1 MRNKMKL
8 FLYLTLTAF
17 IFIGCTKSKLEKSE
31 NSDKI
36 GYKFSEVIKIIKDN
50 NKLPEEYAELGAVYL
65 INNKKLTVHKD
76 GSSEIH
82 KFKVTK
88 VINYEG
94 KKKLS
99 DIIINYDPTN
109 EKLILGEMYTVTK
122 DYKKISIPKNQSIE
136 QDDELAIYSPLY
148 VHNKNR
154 IVNFPKVEPGTY
166 IITDYTIK
174 TKWTYPLGRNEPFDT
189 EIPSLNKTRIIDYPK
204 SMRLNYEVI
213 GDNIVEDKKVLDDR
227 NILAFSSKNTRVLK
241 REEKMPINLLLDIDK
256 VVYSFYKDWAG
267 LAKEKIQSMD
277 NIKITPEVR
286 KLSDEI
292 VGDTGKKSEKIAEI
306 YSYVVNNFTL
316 KDIYLDQSNF
326 KPLNLDR
333 IIYQKYGSK
342 IDLNALFVG
351 LVRAQNIN
359 DVYPVIILDSYAKS
373 SSYQIKYP
381 MNYSIYDVGTYVDG
395 RIVLLNSR
403 YNYLD
408 AMDEKIN
415 YISKKNNYLP
425 QVYEPKI
432 DYKENTSYLYKLEGD
447 DAKVDVNL
455 EFKGGMDSF
464 IRYYGGILPA
474 QRKNLMDQDFGS
486 SSTTIVGDAKFSD
499 FMDYKKP
506 MNMSYNLK
514 ADNFVID
521 QDKYLY
527 FSISP
532 VNINLSI
539 SLDKREHDYQIY
551 NEISMKETFRIDL
564 SQNKD
569 ILKTSKFI
577 NGLNIV
583 KEFKVGDRSAK
594 YKFISKQEKNI
605 IDITREI
612 YIPVGIVKKGDYKEF
627 KDFVLDI
634 KNPMRDKV
642 FIEK

>member
-1 MRNKMKL
+1 MKNKVKL
-8 FLYLTLTAF
+8 FIYMTLMTF
-17 IFIGCTKSKLEKSE
+17 VFVGCTKSKSGNDE

-36 GYKFSEVIKIIKDN
+36 VYNPSEVIEVIKNN
-50 NKLPEEYAELGAVYL
+50 NKLPENYVELGAVYL
-65 INNKKLTVHKD
+65 INNKKTTVHED

-82 KFKVTK
+82 YFYITQI
-88 VINYEG
+88 INYEG

-99 DIIINYDPTN
+99 DIVIDYDSDN
-109 EKLILGEMYTVTK
+109 ESLILGDMYTVTK
-122 DYKKISIPKNQSIE
+122 DYKKVSIPKNQSIE
-136 QDDELAIYSPLY
+136 QDDELAIYSPSY

-154 IVNFPKVEPGTY
+154 IINFPKVEPGTY
-166 IITDYTIK
+166 IVTDYTIK
-174 TKWTYPLGRNEPFDT
+174 TKWTYPLGRNEPFDAK
-189 EIPSLNKTRIIDYPK
+189 IPSLNKTRIIDYPK
-204 SMRLNYEVI
+204 SMKLNYEVI
-213 GDNIVEDKKVLDDR
+213 GDNIVEAKKVLDDR
-227 NILAFSSKNTRVLK
+227 NVLTFSSKNTKVLK
-241 REEKMPINLLLDIDK
+241 EEEKMPINLLLDINK
-256 VVYSFYKDWAG
+256 VVYSFYQDWAG
-267 LAKEKIQSMD
+267 LAKEKIKSMD

-286 KLSDEI
+286 KLSNEI
-292 VGDTGKKSEKIAEI
+292 VGNTQKKSEKIADI

-316 KDIYLDQSNF
+316 KDIYLDQSDF
-326 KPLNLDR
+326 KPLNLDQ

-342 IDLNALFVG
+342 IDLNALFTG

-359 DVYPVIILDSYAKS
+359 DVYPVIILDSYSES
-373 SSYQIKYP
+373 SPYQKKYP
-381 MNYSIYDVGTYVDG
+381 MNYFIYDIGTYVDG

-415 YISKKNNYLP
+415 YISGKNNYLP

-455 EFKGGMDSF
+455 EFKGAMDNF

-506 MNMSYNLK
+506 MKMSYNLK

-551 NEISMKETFRIDL
+551 REISTKETFRIDL
-564 SQNKD
+564 SQNKE
-569 ILKTSKFI
+569 ILETSKFI
-577 NGLNIV
+577 NNLDITRQ
-583 KEFKVGDRSAK
+583 FKIGDKTAK

-612 YIPVGIVKKGDYKEF
+612 YIPVGIVKKEDYREF

-642 FIEK
+642 FIKK